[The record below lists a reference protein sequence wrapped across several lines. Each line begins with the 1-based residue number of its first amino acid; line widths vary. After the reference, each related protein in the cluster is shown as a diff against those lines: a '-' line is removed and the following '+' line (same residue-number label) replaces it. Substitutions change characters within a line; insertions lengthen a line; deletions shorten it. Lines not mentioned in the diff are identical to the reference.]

1 MPRSLSRL
9 RRLQLAVLVGTIGL
23 ASIARCQELLPAPPG
38 AVLTPPAPAMGPPN
52 PFTPLP
58 DGAMVGPGG
67 PMVAPGGP
75 GMAGPPQAPRNAVVI
90 PPLDAEFVWT
100 KLVDVTDDYF
110 KIHSEQR
117 VVFAGGVPTEGRIET
132 FPQTGATLLEPW
144 RADSVGFR
152 ERLEATLQSI
162 RRIGAVRM
170 IPDPNGWRIEV
181 TVDKE
186 LEYLSR
192 PMRATTGG
200 ASFRNDD
207 SLYRYGTPLPTLGQ
221 QVGDQPRPVAAP
233 TPNLGWIPLGRDP
246 LLEQRILSRVLAK
259 LGVTPVP
266 QPEPYYQPPQ
276 ADGSLVLPPATGPVP
291 SQPGPA
297 PSGPIYGTPIPS
309 EQLPPGAVIAPGP
322 PVPIESLPMPR

>member
-1 MPRSLSRL
+1 MPQPPQPRSVVPATAMLGALLGALLGGPRG
-9 RRLQLAVLVGTIGL
+9 A
-23 ASIARCQELLPAPPG
+23 AQELLPPPPG
-38 AVLTPPAPAMGPPN
+38 AGMAAMAAPAAGPVN
-52 PFTPLP
+52 PFAPLP
-58 DGAMVGPGG
+58 DGAVVGPSG
-67 PMVAPGGP
+67 PVMPGPAPSG
-75 GMAGPPQAPRNAVVI
+75 RNSVVI
-90 PPLDAEFVWT
+90 PPLDAEVVWL

-117 VVFAGGVPTEGRIET
+117 VVFNGGVPTEGRIET

-152 ERLEATLQSI
+152 ERLESTLQSI

-181 TVDKE
+181 TVEKE
-186 LEYLSR
+186 LEYLPR

-246 LLEQRILSRVLAK
+246 LLEQRMLGKVLAK
-259 LGVTPVP
+259 LGVAPLP
-266 QPEPYYQPPQ
+266 QPEPYYQPP
-276 ADGSLVLPPATGPVP
+276 ADGGLMLPPANPAPPPAQGPV
-291 SQPGPA
+291 
-297 PSGPIYGTPIPS
+297 YGAPIPA